1 MIDWNLIFSQ
11 IATVA
16 FDIVYF
22 GAIIGTII
30 VVILDN
36 RNPVKTMAWILV
48 LMFLPIVGL
57 VFYFF
62 FGRSQRR
69 ERIIGKKSYGRLL
82 KKPMAEYLA
91 QDPSIL
97 PGEYDRLIKL
107 FQHTNQALPFE
118 GNRVEVFTGG
128 YSKLQ
133 ALLRELQK
141 AQRHIHMEYYI
152 FEDDSIGRLVR
163 DVLIEKARAGV
174 EVRVIYDDV
183 GCWHVPN
190 TFFEVMREAGI
201 EVRSFLKVRF
211 PLFTSRVN
219 YRNHRKI
226 VVIDGVVGFVG
237 GMNLAERYMRGF
249 SWGTWRDTHIM
260 LQGKAVHGLQS
271 AFLLDWYFVDRT
283 LITASRYFPKIDSY
297 GDSLVQI
304 VTSEPVGLW
313 KEIMQGLTM
322 AISGAKR
329 YFYMQTPYFLPTEQ
343 ILAAMQTAALAGVD
357 VRLMLPEHADNRITH
372 LGSRSYLADVLQAG
386 VKVYFY
392 KKGFLHSKLMVS
404 DDMLSTVGSTNLD
417 FRSFEHNFEVNAFM
431 YDMETALQMKE
442 IFMTDQRE
450 STQVF
455 LKNWV
460 KRPWPQKALESV
472 VRLLAPLL

>member
-133 ALLRELQK
+133 ALSLI
-141 AQRHIHMEYYI
+141 HI
-152 FEDDSIGRLVR
+152 
-163 DVLIEKARAGV
+163 
-174 EVRVIYDDV
+174 
-183 GCWHVPN
+183 
-190 TFFEVMREAGI
+190 
-201 EVRSFLKVRF
+201 
-211 PLFTSRVN
+211 
-219 YRNHRKI
+219 
-226 VVIDGVVGFVG
+226 
-237 GMNLAERYMRGF
+237 
-249 SWGTWRDTHIM
+249 
-260 LQGKAVHGLQS
+260 
-271 AFLLDWYFVDRT
+271 
-283 LITASRYFPKIDSY
+283 
-297 GDSLVQI
+297 
-304 VTSEPVGLW
+304 
-313 KEIMQGLTM
+313 
-322 AISGAKR
+322 
-329 YFYMQTPYFLPTEQ
+329 
-343 ILAAMQTAALAGVD
+343 
-357 VRLMLPEHADNRITH
+357 
-372 LGSRSYLADVLQAG
+372 
-386 VKVYFY
+386 
-392 KKGFLHSKLMVS
+392 
-404 DDMLSTVGSTNLD
+404 
-417 FRSFEHNFEVNAFM
+417 
-431 YDMETALQMKE
+431 
-442 IFMTDQRE
+442 
-450 STQVF
+450 
-455 LKNWV
+455 
-460 KRPWPQKALESV
+460 
-472 VRLLAPLL
+472 